1 MFDTERIPKATPKV
15 KRFRP
20 DPAWRHDGLLEA
32 ARATIAEAFIV
43 ESVSKRA
50 ILPLSASTSCQEP
63 VNHGATAMNSSDDR
77 TQPAD
82 ADPLLDQIRPE
93 PNPELVRQHEERSD
107 SLDEAIVNEH
117 ERVDTDD
124 ADIVV
129 KDRRLNPPPADE
141 YD

>member
-1 MFDTERIPKATPKV
+1 
-15 KRFRP
+15 
-20 DPAWRHDGLLEA
+20 
-32 ARATIAEAFIV
+32 
-43 ESVSKRA
+43 
-50 ILPLSASTSCQEP
+50 
-63 VNHGATAMNSSDDR
+63 MNSSDDR
-77 TQPAD
+77 TQPAN

-93 PNPELVRQHEERSD
+93 PNPELVRQHEESSD

-117 ERVDTDD
+117 ESVDTDD

>member
-1 MFDTERIPKATPKV
+1 
-15 KRFRP
+15 
-20 DPAWRHDGLLEA
+20 
-32 ARATIAEAFIV
+32 
-43 ESVSKRA
+43 
-50 ILPLSASTSCQEP
+50 
-63 VNHGATAMNSSDDR
+63 MNSSDDR